1 MTESAGDSEE
11 NIERDRGEA
20 NIIVDASAK
29 PSDTDG
35 QAARVVNRL
44 DEAFQI
50 ATDGSRIFVEKGTY
64 RVTSNA
70 TSKIKSAFLFG
81 NKNVSVIGASSKD
94 CVLLYGQADDEEA
107 LAASLTQQVCSLCES
122 HFIIWANSNEETKF
136 SYRDN

>member
-11 NIERDRGEA
+11 NIERDRAEA
-20 NIIVDASAK
+20 NIIVDATAK
-29 PSDTDG
+29 PSDT
-35 QAARVVNRL
+35 QTARVVNRL

-50 ATDGSRIFVEKGTY
+50 ATEGSRIFVERGSY

-94 CVLLYGQADDEEA
+94 CVLLYGQADDEESV
-107 LAASLTQQVCSLCES
+107 AASLTQQVCSVNTYSFL
-122 HFIIWANSNEETKF
+122 
-136 SYRDN
+136 D

>member
-1 MTESAGDSEE
+1 MTESTGDSEE

-29 PSDTDG
+29 PADTDG
-35 QAARVVNRL
+35 QTARVVNRL

-50 ATDGSRIFVEKGTY
+50 ATEGSRIFVEKGTY

-107 LAASLTQQVCSLCES
+107 LAASLTQQVCSLVCES
-122 HFIIWANSNEETKF
+122 HFFK
-136 SYRDN
+136 RDKGASI

>member
-20 NIIVDASAK
+20 NIIVDATAK
-29 PSDTDG
+29 PSDT
-35 QAARVVNRL
+35 QTARVVNRL

-50 ATDGSRIFVEKGTY
+50 ATEGSRIFVERGSY

-94 CVLLYGQADDEEA
+94 CVLLYGQADDEESV
-107 LAASLTQQVCSLCES
+107 AASLTQQVCSVNT
-122 HFIIWANSNEETKF
+122 HFLI
-136 SYRDN
+136 